1 MVLCRDARDGFDKL
15 AVDARKLAV
24 EGARKQWENRTS
36 LAVARIQQNL
46 LDGALATTANLIV
59 KIEED
64 KDDLKSSDS
73 TSVKNTSM
81 CTPVIK
87 TEKNYNSDDDII
99 KLNSCL
105 DVQVEEDSSSTKNMP
120 LSLSTSVTASLS
132 PSLKTIRSV
141 VEFVPKLLVS
151 PPLSLRFEDMPI
163 SASRIVNPFSR

>member
-105 DVQVEEDSSSTKNMP
+105 DAQVEEDSSSTKNMP
-120 LSLSTSVTASLS
+120 PSL
-132 PSLKTIRSV
+132 SLKTVVSV
-141 VEFVPKLLVS
+141 VESVPKLPVS
-151 PPLSLRFEDMPI
+151 APLSLRFEDMPI